1 MLSLRERIAGAPPEP
16 GAALEAW
23 GQRLPLAELAAA
35 TGLEPRRAEFAGR
48 SVLLRTTSQLGA
60 AQGLVELDGL
70 ARRLVLCPPDLAD
83 EHLPAVLATADIDAI
98 LTDGPDREMPDL
110 GVPIH
115 WLRPPTEP
123 LATGDRPQA
132 ATEWLLFTSGTTGA
146 PKMVIHSL
154 ASLTGAIQPRP
165 SGAAAHM
172 VCGTYYDIRRYG
184 GLQALLRALVRG
196 CSLVLCEASE
206 PLNAQ
211 LERLARLGVS
221 HLSGTPSHWRR
232 VLMSSEAKAISPA
245 YVRLSGEIA
254 DQSLLESL
262 RAAFP
267 QATVA
272 HAYASTEAGIG
283 FELED
288 GLEGFPND
296 LLGRSEPVEM
306 KVEDGSLRIR
316 SPRAAA
322 GYAGPAAPALTDAEG
337 FIDTGDIVELQN
349 GRWRFIGRRNG
360 IINVG
365 GLKVHPEEIEAVI
378 NRHPAVRVSRVRGRR
393 NPIVGA
399 LVTAEVALADPQAA
413 SSPELESALR
423 ASILDLCRSLLAPY
437 KMPAT
442 IRFVAGLALTAG
454 GKVERSDG

>member
-1 MLSLRERIAGAPPEP
+1 MASLRARIAGAPPDP

-35 TGLEPRRAEFAGR
+35 SGLGPARAELAGR
-48 SVLLRTTSQLGA
+48 SVLLRTQSQLGA
-60 AQGLVELDGL
+60 ARGLVELDGL
-70 ARRLVLCPPDLAD
+70 ARRLVLCPPDLAAQ
-83 EHLPAVLATADIDAI
+83 HLPAVLATAEVDSV
-98 LTDGPDREMPDL
+98 LTDGPDADLADL
-110 GVPIH
+110 GVPIYR
-115 WLRPPTEP
+115 LGPSAP
-123 LATGDRPQA
+123 LTA
-132 ATEWLLFTSGTTGA
+132 AEDHAPVTTEWLLFTSGTTGT

-154 ASLTGAIQPRP
+154 ASLTDAIAPRP
-165 SGAAAHM
+165 AGGAR
-172 VCGTYYDIRRYG
+172 VVSGTYYDVRRYG

-196 CSLVLCEASE
+196 CSMALCEAAE
-206 PLNAQ
+206 PLNDQ
-211 LERLARLGVS
+211 LGRLARLGVS
-221 HLSGTPSHWRR
+221 HMSGTPSHWRR
-232 VLMSSEAKAISPA
+232 VLMSSQVTAISPA

-254 DQSLLESL
+254 DQPVLDSLQ
-262 RAAFP
+262 AAFP
-267 QATVA
+267 QAVVA

-288 GLEGFPND
+288 GLEGFPD
-296 LLGRSEPVEM
+296 ELLGRSAPVEM

-316 SPRAAA
+316 SPRAAV
-322 GYAGPAAPALTDAEG
+322 GYAGPAAPALADAEG
-337 FIDTGDIVELQN
+337 FIDTGDIVEFKD

-399 LVTAEVALADPQAA
+399 LVSAEVALADPQAA
-413 SSPELESALR
+413 GSPELESALR

-442 IRFVAGLALTAG
+442 IRFVAGLAMTAG